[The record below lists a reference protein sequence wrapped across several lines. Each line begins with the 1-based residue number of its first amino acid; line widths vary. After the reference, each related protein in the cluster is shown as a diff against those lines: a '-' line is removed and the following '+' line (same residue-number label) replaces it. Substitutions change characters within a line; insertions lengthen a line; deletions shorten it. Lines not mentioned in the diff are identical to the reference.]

1 MVGQNHATDVDG
13 VVKNGPDSVVIG
25 SERGLVKKWM
35 GGGRCVVQWR
45 SMVCERMTESELYS

>member
-1 MVGQNHATDVDG
+1 MVGQNHAADVDG
-13 VVKNGPDSVVIG
+13 VVKNGLDFVVIG
-25 SERGLVKKWM
+25 SEGGLVEKWK